1 MSVVIDLKSAT
12 KGLVVTSESDAPLK
26 PFVWKGVTVDSQ
38 AALLAQ
44 LKLDA
49 ATPVTELSVEAFF
62 APFTTPQSWHTDEDK
77 ADLVRFTALV
87 AQLSTLTDPKEG
99 ITRCINH
106 ALVKMGRPE
115 LPEAEPAE
123 WAEGTPVEIGAPSS
137 EKVSGEWLCS

>member
-1 MSVVIDLKSAT
+1 MSILTNLRSAT

-26 PFVWKGVTVDSQ
+26 PFVWQGVTVDSQ

-87 AQLSTLTDPKEG
+87 AQLSTLTDPKAYRLG
-99 ITRCINH
+99 
-106 ALVKMGRPE
+106 AGPE
-115 LPEAEPAE
+115 IQVYVL
-123 WAEGTPVEIGAPSS
+123 GKTPDGSAAGVATQLTET
-137 EKVSGEWLCS
+137 